1 MLVKTKKINLKTTN
15 PKHIKMS
22 NIVNDQILE
31 QIAEE
36 VNELSSIV
44 VVNEVFNRPPGS
56 PSPNSDSWDEFFAF
70 ADMDKLRN
78 DLVMKRFEE
87 MSR

>member
-1 MLVKTKKINLKTTN
+1 
-15 PKHIKMS
+15 MS
-22 NIVNDQILE
+22 NHVNEQILE

-36 VNELSSIV
+36 VNEMSGMA
-44 VVNEVFNRPPGS
+44 VVNELGMVPI
-56 PSPNSDSWDEFFAF
+56 SDSWDEFFAF

-87 MSR
+87 MSE

>member
-1 MLVKTKKINLKTTN
+1 
-15 PKHIKMS
+15 MS
-22 NIVNDQILE
+22 NIINDQILE

-36 VNELSSIV
+36 VNELSDIV
-44 VVNEVFNRPPGS
+44 VVNEVMNRPEEYWGV
-56 PSPNSDSWDEFFAF
+56 SPNSDSWDEFFAF
-70 ADMDKLRN
+70 ADMDKFRE

>member
-1 MLVKTKKINLKTTN
+1 
-15 PKHIKMS
+15 MS

-36 VNELSSIV
+36 VAEMSGMA
-44 VVNEVFNRPPGS
+44 VVNEVMDRPEGA
-56 PSPNSDSWDEFFAF
+56 PSPASDSWDEFFAF
-70 ADMDKLRN
+70 ADMDALREK
-78 DLVMKRFEE
+78 LVMKRFEE

>member
-1 MLVKTKKINLKTTN
+1 
-15 PKHIKMS
+15 MS

-36 VNELSSIV
+36 VAEMSGMA
-44 VVNEVFNRPPGS
+44 VVNEVMDRPEGA
-56 PSPNSDSWDEFFAF
+56 PSPASDSWDEFFAF
-70 ADMDKLRN
+70 ADIDALREK
-78 DLVMKRFEE
+78 LVMKRFEE

>member
-1 MLVKTKKINLKTTN
+1 
-15 PKHIKMS
+15 MS

-36 VNELSSIV
+36 VAEMSGMA
-44 VVNEVFNRPPGS
+44 VVNEVMDRPEGS
-56 PSPNSDSWDEFFAF
+56 PSPASDSWDEFFAF

-87 MSR
+87 MSE

>member
-1 MLVKTKKINLKTTN
+1 
-15 PKHIKMS
+15 MS

-36 VNELSSIV
+36 VAEMSGMA
-44 VVNEVFNRPPGS
+44 VVNEVMDSPEGS
-56 PSPNSDSWDEFFAF
+56 PSPASDSWDEFFAF

>member
-1 MLVKTKKINLKTTN
+1 
-15 PKHIKMS
+15 MS
-22 NIVNDQILE
+22 NFVNDQILE

-36 VNELSSIV
+36 VAEMSGMA
-44 VVNEVFNRPPGS
+44 VVNEVMDRPEGS
-56 PSPNSDSWDEFFAF
+56 PSPASDSWDEFFAF

-87 MSR
+87 MSE

>member
-1 MLVKTKKINLKTTN
+1 
-15 PKHIKMS
+15 MS
-22 NIVNDQILE
+22 NIANDQILE

-36 VNELSSIV
+36 VAQMSGMA
-44 VVNEVFNRPPGS
+44 VVNEVMDRPEGS
-56 PSPNSDSWDEFFAF
+56 PSPASDSWDEFFSF

-87 MSR
+87 LSQ